1 MRAAANSGAS
11 SRTGRLPLRVAAK
24 SKPALAWRI
33 CGRGTLSMST
43 FSWGSPHN
51 MLPCLQGALSR
62 SPSPALMV
70 TEMRTLFQAL
80 RCLVRARRMQMVRS
94 PSRRRMS
101 GAAMCTKLREQIPF
115 APMLSTCL
123 CSEQENLSISLLS
136 QEIEYHLFV
145 IVAS

>member
-1 MRAAANSGAS
+1 VGVERFQCQLFLGGKSALSPC
-11 SRTGRLPLRVAAK
+11 RLGYADELLR
-24 SKPALAWRI
+24 
-33 CGRGTLSMST
+33 
-43 FSWGSPHN
+43 SPHN